1 MLFPPAPAPVAP
13 PFLAS
18 GFSRRPALAASGLL
32 QTRRRRRRRRR
43 APGLAHLGFYVSALQ
58 GVGAAFEL
66 TALCFY
72 GLVSSGLVSPC
83 LDGPVGL
90 GLVGL
95 ALEAS

>member
-1 MLFPPAPAPVAP
+1 M
-13 PFLAS
+13 
-18 GFSRRPALAASGLL
+18 
-32 QTRRRRRRRRR
+32 
-43 APGLAHLGFYVSALQ
+43 AHLGFYVSALQ